1 MAYTTPAPGPIS
13 GHPLH
18 KGVKPA
24 ISRQEDI
31 VATGTPDHKDAIR
44 LYARLGY
51 ASRGIV
57 YLLVGGLAALAV
69 FGQGGQTEGSRG
81 ALERLLA
88 APFGKVLLGLIAL
101 GLLGYAMWRSIQA
114 IKDTDGHGTDAK
126 GVAIRTGLSISAIT
140 HTLLA
145 FYAASLIFRLG
156 ASSDSGGSQGTV
168 SWLFE
173 QPFGRYLVAAVGAC
187 IIGAGVAHCIKG
199 AKAKF
204 DKHFAM
210 PNATKRWA
218 YPVCRFGLIIRGV
231 VFLIVG
237 GFFMIAAYHVNA
249 NEAGGTEEVF
259 SFLRDQAFG
268 QWLLAFVALGLFAFG
283 AYSVLAAVYRR
294 INPDL

>member
-1 MAYTTPAPGPIS
+1 MAS
-13 GHPLH
+13 N
-18 KGVKPA
+18 
-24 ISRQEDI
+24 
-31 VATGTPDHKDAIR
+31 TPDHKDAIQ
-44 LYARLGY
+44 LYARMGY

-69 FGQGGQTEGSRG
+69 LGQGGQAEGSRG
-81 ALERLLA
+81 ALERLLV
-88 APFGKVLLGLIAL
+88 APFGQVLLGLVAL

-114 IKDTDGHGTDAK
+114 IKDTDGHGSDAK
-126 GVAIRTGLSISAIT
+126 GIAIRAGLLISAVT

-145 FYAASLIFRLG
+145 FYAASLIFRLVG
-156 ASSDSGGSQGTV
+156 SSGDSGDSGGSQGTV
-168 SWLFE
+168 SWLLE
-173 QPFGRYLVAAVGAC
+173 QPFGRYLVGAVGAC
-187 IIGAGVAHCIKG
+187 IISAGIAHCIKG

-204 DKHFAM
+204 DKHFDM
-210 PNATKRWA
+210 PEATQRWA

-237 GFFMIAAYHVNA
+237 GFFIIAAYHVNA

-259 SFLRDQAFG
+259 DFLRHQAFG

-283 AYSVLAAVYRR
+283 GYSLLAAVYRR